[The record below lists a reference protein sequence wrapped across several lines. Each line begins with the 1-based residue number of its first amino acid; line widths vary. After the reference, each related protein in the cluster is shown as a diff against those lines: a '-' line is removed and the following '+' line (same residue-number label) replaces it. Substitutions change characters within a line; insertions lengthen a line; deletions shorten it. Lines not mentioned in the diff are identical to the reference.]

1 MNSTALGAEK
11 ENINFISEAHEKF
24 YYEKIQKVREA
35 DVYHKALCYCIGM
48 NEDTRRNVDRI
59 YNFKTGC
66 VKPECLHEGW
76 QTSGS
81 AKVVRMAFNL
91 YCNGTPSVDDEQD
104 TEEQVDECRR
114 YSVED
119 LFCCCYAPYFWQ
131 AIQIRY
137 PEYAT
142 YNKNL
147 YAIGGKTEMLRP
159 KEVVQLWVD
168 AFNKHDVEAITALY
182 HENATNHQVANEPV
196 VGIEAIRTMFT
207 AEFSTSD
214 MTAIVENIFEDGQW
228 AILEWR
234 DPLGLRGCGF
244 FQVVNGKILFQRGY
258 WDKLS
263 FLKQHN
269 LPIE

>member
-1 MNSTALGAEK
+1 
-11 ENINFISEAHEKF
+11 
-24 YYEKIQKVREA
+24 
-35 DVYHKALCYCIGM
+35 
-48 NEDTRRNVDRI
+48 
-59 YNFKTGC
+59 
-66 VKPECLHEGW
+66 
-76 QTSGS
+76 
-81 AKVVRMAFNL
+81 
-91 YCNGTPSVDDEQD
+91 
-104 TEEQVDECRR
+104 
-114 YSVED
+114 
-119 LFCCCYAPYFWQ
+119 
-131 AIQIRY
+131 
-137 PEYAT
+137 
-142 YNKNL
+142 
-147 YAIGGKTEMLRP
+147 MLRP

-168 AFNKHDVEAITALY
+168 AFNNHDVEAITALY

-207 AEFSTSD
+207 AEFSTAD

-244 FQVVNGKILFQRGY
+244 FQVVNGKILVQRGY